1 MKRLYVTL
9 LLIASTCLLFQ
20 SCEDYFNPELG
31 KDYDIVWPVPFIE
44 ITLDSLTVDTEY
56 TFNGEDLGKVFQ
68 VFFGTDQAGIID
80 TVPNSITIKTPRI
93 FDRSKIT
100 LRNYYNYYFESEL
113 PVIPRFL
120 PATISQWPESF
131 RRGQTITLEGENVD
145 QLEVLIINNIRVPV
159 NGRAIED
166 KTYKRIIIPVSEVDL
181 EPTVRKVLLK
191 AIGLDGSFHQASD
204 STAVN

>member
-1 MKRLYVTL
+1 MKRLFVAL
-9 LLIASTCLLFQ
+9 LLIALSGLLFL
-20 SCEDYFNPELG
+20 SCEDYFNPDPG

-44 ITLDSLTVDTEY
+44 ITSNSLTVDTEY
-56 TFNGEDLGKVFQ
+56 TFNGKDLSKVFQ

-80 TVPNSITIKTPRI
+80 TIPNAITIKTPRI

-113 PVIPRFL
+113 PVIPSFL
-120 PATISQWPESF
+120 PATISVWPASF

-145 QLEVLIINNIRVPV
+145 QLEVLLINNIRVPV
-159 NGRAIED
+159 NGRAIDD
-166 KTYKRIIIPVSEVDL
+166 KTYKKIIIPISEVDL
-181 EPTVRKVLLK
+181 EPTVRKVMLK
-191 AIGLDGSFHQASD
+191 AIGLDGTFHEASD